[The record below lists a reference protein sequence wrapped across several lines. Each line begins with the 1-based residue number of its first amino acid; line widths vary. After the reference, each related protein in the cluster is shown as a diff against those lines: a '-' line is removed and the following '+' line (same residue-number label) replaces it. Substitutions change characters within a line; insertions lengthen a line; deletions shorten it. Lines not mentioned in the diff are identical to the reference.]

1 MKRHFISLL
10 TSLFIFT
17 IGLAQAEKK
26 DETITLTLDSF
37 TAKIGKQ
44 ANPQIIDARSPEE
57 FAYNHITGALNF
69 NLQTAGYT
77 TFIQGLD
84 KARPVFI
91 YAINTG
97 RSSALAKEL
106 KHRGFAEVYDLA
118 GGIANWIGS
127 GKPYYTSVKKGLS
140 LPEYKNIIAS
150 NQTVLVDIGSRYCA
164 ACKKVKPVL
173 DSLRKENGDAL
184 KMVEID
190 LEESPGLIAAL
201 KTVNVFPYLIL
212 YDQGNIILKKAGAGS
227 IKPEIDAALAKAKIA
242 IR

>member
-1 MKRHFISLL
+1 MKKYFISLL
-10 TSLFIFT
+10 AALFIFT
-17 IGLAQAEKK
+17 IGLAQTEKK
-26 DETITLTLDSF
+26 DETVTLALDSF

-44 ANPQIIDARSPEE
+44 AKPQIIDARSPEE
-57 FAYNHITGALNF
+57 FAYNHINGALNF

-77 TFIQGLD
+77 TFAQGLD
-84 KARPVFI
+84 KAKPVFI

-106 KHRGFAEVYDLA
+106 KRLGFTAVYDLA

-127 GKPYYTSVKKGLS
+127 GQPYYTSLKKGLS
-140 LPEYKNIIAS
+140 LPEYKNIVAS

-164 ACKKVKPVL
+164 ACKKVKPIL
-173 DSLRKENGDAL
+173 DSLRKQHGDAL
-184 KMVEID
+184 KTVEID
-190 LEESPGLIAAL
+190 LEESPALIAAL

-212 YDQGNIILKKAGAGS
+212 YNQGDIILKKAGAED
-227 IKPEIDAALAKAKIA
+227 IKPEIDAALAKARIA